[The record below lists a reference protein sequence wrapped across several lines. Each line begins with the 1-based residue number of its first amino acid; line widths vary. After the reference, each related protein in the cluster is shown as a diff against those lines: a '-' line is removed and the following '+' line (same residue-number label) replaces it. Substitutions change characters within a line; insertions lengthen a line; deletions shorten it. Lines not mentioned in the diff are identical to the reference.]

1 MTRELSLQP
10 RLALLASLV
19 PQGAVLADVGT
30 DHGYIPVCLRQR
42 GVIDRAIASDIG
54 REPLEHARRTAEE
67 YGVGGIDLRL
77 CAGLDAIAPEEC
89 DTVLIAG
96 MGGET
101 IWGILAAAPWT
112 RDGRHTL
119 LLQPQTKIEELR
131 LRLCENGYAVTRE
144 HLVRD
149 KGKLYVVMTVTAGER
164 YTPARSSSTAALRS
178 SARRSTGTISPIRS
192 RVCAAGPRA
201 CGSRAAAKRTAL
213 PRWRT
218 RWKQRKGS
226 GNMTTAHDIERSLY
240 DWAPRELAMAWDNVG
255 LLVGDPAQEVRRVLV
270 ALDITQGVAEEA
282 VSLGAQMIV
291 SHHPVMNCA
300 WHEVQTLRADDA
312 QGRLLR
318 YLVRHGLAAC
328 CMHTNLDAADGG
340 VNDCLAHAL
349 GLSGLSM
356 LNEEKIGR
364 IGTLSCEIPLE
375 EFLPAVVKSLGC
387 SGLRFRDGGK
397 PVHRVAV
404 GGGACR
410 DYIPQA
416 IAQGCDTFVT
426 ADLRYN
432 DFLDTHGLNLID
444 AGHYPTENV
453 VCEAVRAYL
462 AKSFPLLEVVRSASH
477 HDAIQYYL

>member
-1 MTRELSLQP
+1 
-10 RLALLASLV
+10 
-19 PQGAVLADVGT
+19 
-30 DHGYIPVCLRQR
+30 
-42 GVIDRAIASDIG
+42 
-54 REPLEHARRTAEE
+54 
-67 YGVGGIDLRL
+67 
-77 CAGLDAIAPEEC
+77 
-89 DTVLIAG
+89 
-96 MGGET
+96 
-101 IWGILAAAPWT
+101 
-112 RDGRHTL
+112 
-119 LLQPQTKIEELR
+119 
-131 LRLCENGYAVTRE
+131 
-144 HLVRD
+144 
-149 KGKLYVVMTVTAGER
+149 
-164 YTPARSSSTAALRS
+164 
-178 SARRSTGTISPIRS
+178 
-192 RVCAAGPRA
+192 
-201 CGSRAAAKRTAL
+201 
-213 PRWRT
+213 
-218 RWKQRKGS
+218 
-226 GNMTTAHDIERSLY
+226 MTTAHDIERSLY

-255 LLVGDPAQEVRRVLV
+255 LLVGDPAQEVRKVLV

-318 YLVRHGLAAC
+318 YLVQHGLAAC

-416 IAQGCDTFVT
+416 IA
-426 ADLRYN
+426 
-432 DFLDTHGLNLID
+432 
-444 AGHYPTENV
+444 
-453 VCEAVRAYL
+453 
-462 AKSFPLLEVVRSASH
+462 
-477 HDAIQYYL
+477 